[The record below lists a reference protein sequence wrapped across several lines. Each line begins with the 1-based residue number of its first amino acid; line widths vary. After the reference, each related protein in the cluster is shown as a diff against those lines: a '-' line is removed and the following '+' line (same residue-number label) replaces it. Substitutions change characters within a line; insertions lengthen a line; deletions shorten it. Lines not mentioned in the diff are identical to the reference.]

1 MSTFVKI
8 EKGIV
13 DKPTFDSHV
22 PAHLEFVRG
31 LNAEGRKAK
40 SGYWARLGGGMMIFE
55 AASRKEAEDIVARD
69 PLVAQKC
76 VEYELHEW
84 KVLAG

>member
-1 MSTFVKI
+1 MPTFVKI

-13 DKPTFDSHV
+13 DKPTFDSNV

-31 LNAEGRKAK
+31 LNAEGRNAK
-40 SGYWARLGGGMMIFE
+40 TGYWARFGGGMMIFE
-55 AASRKEAEDIVARD
+55 ADSRKEAEDIVSRD
-69 PLVAQKC
+69 PLVQQKC

-84 KVLAG
+84 KILAG